1 MKILQVNNYHYRRGG
16 AEACYFDTAELLK
29 KGGHEVAH
37 FSMHHPKNQQG
48 AWNGY
53 FADNSDFNN
62 KYSFVDKT
70 KAVGRIFYNREA
82 KKKIR
87 KLIKEFRPDIAHLHN
102 IYHHL
107 SPSIIDEL
115 KKQGVPTVMTLH
127 DYKLICPNYNLF
139 AHGEIWERNKKHK
152 YYRCFLDKCVKDS
165 YAKSLVCT
173 AEAYLHYFLGIYQKA
188 DAFISPSRFLID
200 KFEKFGFN
208 KKIYHLPNPILEQDT
223 LPIKEEKKSERYI
236 LYFGR
241 LSREKGLKELIEA
254 YGIFIKRAGEKDIKL
269 KITGDGPQK
278 EELEKLVQEKGL
290 EDRVVFTGRKEKED
304 LREIVKEAMIA
315 VFPFKWYENYP
326 YSILEAQQAGKAVIS
341 SDLGGANEL
350 IKNGYNG
357 FLYTAGNVEELSVL
371 MEKLAFDP
379 LLRKEAGEKA
389 QRTVAQRNDKDNFY
403 EQLISIYNKFI
414 F

>member
-1 MKILQVNNYHYRRGG
+1 MASILR
-16 AEACYFDTAELLK
+16 EK
-29 KGGHEVAH
+29 GHEVAF
-37 FSMHHPKNQQG
+37 FSTANNRNYPSEWGK
-48 AWNGY
+48 Y
-53 FADNSDFNN
+53 FINYRDLEE
-62 KYSFVDKT
+62 KYSLKE
-70 KAVGRIFYNREA
+70 KIRIIGRILYNREA
-82 KKKIR
+82 KR
-87 KLIKEFRPDIAHLHN
+87 KLKELLQDFQPDVAHLHN

-139 AHGEIWERNKKHK
+139 AHGGIWEKSKKHK

-200 KFEKFGFN
+200 KFQEFGFN
-208 KKIYHLPNPILEQDT
+208 KKIYHLPNPILGQDISPT
-223 LPIKEEKKSERYI
+223 GEEKESERYI

-254 YGIFIKRAGEKDIKL
+254 YGIFIKRRAGEEDIKL

-278 EELEKLVQEKGL
+278 KELEKLAQEKGL
-290 EDRVVFTGRKEKED
+290 EDKVVFTGRKEKED
-304 LREIVKEAMIA
+304 LREIVKEAMMA

-326 YSILEAQQAGKAVIS
+326 YGILEAQQAGKAVIS

-357 FLYTAGNVEELSVL
+357 FLYTAGNIEELSVL
-371 MEKLAFDP
+371 MESLAFDS
-379 LLRKEAGEKA
+379 LLRKEAGETA
-389 QRTVAQRNDKDNFY
+389 QRTVAKRNDKDNFY
-403 EQLISIYNKFI
+403 DQLINIYNKFI